1 MKKLVACLLSVA
13 TMVAT
18 LYTPAFAYE
27 GQPLGRNVAYNRTV
41 NVSNSFNTN
50 EYNKPDF
57 LTDGNL
63 ERGYQT
69 ACVSSNKDNPYEDPQ
84 TWSIDLGRSYEI
96 DKIVLYW
103 ENAAAKKYK
112 IYVSENKTDW
122 MEVASE
128 EAGEKGRFKY
138 DFAPTNARYVKIEL
152 EERTMEIYGYCMYE
166 WQIFTV
172 GSVEEKEMPNL
183 AKNATAVASSD
194 DGENSAEKAID
205 GDEGTMWRTE
215 YIQDPTVTD
224 EEKADENIT
233 LSWNSPQ
240 TFDTVKVKWGGGY
253 MKGYKLQT
261 SDDGETWTDMY
272 EVTSGIASEYRNI
285 RLKEAVTTSH
295 LRLQGITFG
304 AYCFEIYEIQVYDQT
319 NVPVESINLNYT
331 SKKLNLDKEEDNK
344 VELEYKLSPF
354 NTSQTDIVWSSSNEA
369 VAEVKN
375 GVVTGKSVGTAIIT
389 IASKDNPNVNKEC
402 IVNVSRELDKSTV
415 TAVKSDNNIRV
426 NWSRVAHASSYI
438 LSRYNK
444 ITGFVGKVYEGS
456 DTEFEDKDLL
466 SGKYVYTVT
475 AVVDKNDA
483 NANLYSNSISEES
496 EAVII
501 PEPVT
506 GIEVANDYKHMGLF
520 VGGSGKIR
528 YSVLPGN
535 ATNTNVTFKSLNE
548 KVATVD
554 ANGVVTGVSEGNADI
569 VITTEEGGFEAKCT
583 VRVDGIDA
591 RGIERVGDKTV
602 TMGLN
607 QTRQLQ
613 VKITPSDTTNK
624 NVQWTSSNNSVATVD
639 SNGVVTSKNSGS
651 TIITATTHNG
661 LKTEFFIEVE
671 TPVTNITLNSN
682 EINLNPGGT
691 FKLDATV
698 NPSNA
703 SNKNIKWISANESIA
718 TVDQSGNVAADVA
731 GTTYISAVSA
741 DGKVVATC
749 TVNVSKPVVTKP
761 AKVKIK
767 SAKKKGKK
775 VTLKWK
781 KISDAAGYVV
791 YMKTNSGK
799 FKAVKTVKKAKKVKA
814 VISLKKG
821 NKYSFKIRAYKLDE
835 ETNVY
840 GAYSK
845 IKKVQIGQLLSKISF
860 MPRISRNS

>member
-84 TWSIDLGRSYEI
+84 TWSMDLGRSYEI
-96 DKIVLYW
+96 DKVVLYW

-183 AKNATAVASSD
+183 AENATAVASSD

-215 YIQDPTVTD
+215 YIQDSTVTD
-224 EEKADENIT
+224 EEKANENIT

-331 SKKLNLDKEEDNK
+331 SKKLNLDKKEDNK
-344 VELEYKLSPF
+344 VELEYNLAPS
-354 NTSQTDIVWSSSNEA
+354 NTSQTDVVWSSSNEA

-375 GVVTGKSVGTAIIT
+375 GVVAGKSVGRADIT
-389 IASKDNPNVNKEC
+389 IASKDNPNVKKTC
-402 IVNVSRELDKSTV
+402 VVYVSKELDKSKV
-415 TAVKSDNNIRV
+415 TAVRNDKNINV
-426 NWSRVAHASSYI
+426 NWTKVAHASSYV

-444 ITGFVGKVYEGS
+444 STGIVNDIYEGT
-456 DTEFEDKDLL
+456 DTTFEDKDLT
-466 SGKYVYTVT
+466 SGKYVYTVK
-475 AVVDKNDA
+475 AIVDENAAD
-483 NANLYSNSISEES
+483 ANLYSNSVSEES

-501 PEPVT
+501 PESVT
-506 GIEVANDYKHMGLF
+506 GIEVANDYQHMGLF

-528 YSVLPGN
+528 YSVLPSN

-569 VITTEEGGFEAKCT
+569 VITTEEGGFETKCT

-639 SNGVVTSKNSGS
+639 SNGVVISKNSGS

-718 TVDQSGNVAADVA
+718 TVDQSGNVTADVA

-799 FKAVKTVKKAKKVKA
+799 FKAVKTVKKAKTVKA

-845 IKKVQIGQLLSKISF
+845 IKKVK
-860 MPRISRNS
+860 M

>member
-84 TWSIDLGRSYEI
+84 TWSMDLGRSYEI
-96 DKIVLYW
+96 DKVVLYW

-183 AKNATAVASSD
+183 AENATAVASSD

-215 YIQDPTVTD
+215 YIQDSTVTD
-224 EEKADENIT
+224 EEKANENIT

-319 NVPVESINLNYT
+319 NVPVE
-331 SKKLNLDKEEDNK
+331 KLNLDKEEDNK
-344 VELEYKLSPF
+344 VELEYNLAPS
-354 NTSQTDIVWSSSNEA
+354 NTSQTDVVWSSSNEA

-375 GVVTGKSVGTAIIT
+375 GVVEGKSVGRADIT
-389 IASKDNPNVNKEC
+389 IASKDNPNTKKTCV
-402 IVNVSRELDKSTV
+402 VYVSKELDKSKV
-415 TAVKSDNNIRV
+415 TAVRNDKIINV
-426 NWSRVAHASSYI
+426 NWKKVAHASSYV

-444 ITGFVGKVYEGS
+444 STGIVNDIYEGT
-456 DTEFEDKDLL
+456 DTAFEDKDLT
-466 SGKYVYTVT
+466 SGKYVYTVK
-475 AVVDKNDA
+475 AIVDENDA
-483 NANLYSNSISEES
+483 DANLYSNSVSEES

-501 PEPVT
+501 PESVT
-506 GIEVANDYKHMGLF
+506 GIEVANDYQHMGLF

-528 YSVLPGN
+528 YSVLPSN

-548 KVATVD
+548 KVAIVD

-583 VRVDGIDA
+583 VRVDGIYA

-639 SNGVVTSKNSGS
+639 SNGVVISKNSGS

-718 TVDQSGNVAADVA
+718 TVDQSGNVTADVA

-741 DGKVVATC
+741 DGKVIATC

-799 FKAVKTVKKAKKVKA
+799 FKAVKTVKKAKTVKA

-845 IKKVQIGQLLSKISF
+845 IKKVK
-860 MPRISRNS
+860 M

>member
-821 NKYSFKIRAYKLDE
+821 YKYSFKIRAYKLDE

-845 IKKVQIGQLLSKISF
+845 IKKVK
-860 MPRISRNS
+860 M

>member
-1 MKKLVACLLSVA
+1 MKKLVACLLSVP

-69 ACVSSNKDNPYEDPQ
+69 ACISSNKDNPYEDPQ
-84 TWSIDLGRSYEI
+84 TWSMDLGRSYEI
-96 DKIVLYW
+96 DKVILYW

-172 GSVEEKEMPNL
+172 GSVEEKEVPNL
-183 AKNATAVASSD
+183 AENATAVASSD

-215 YIQDPTVTD
+215 YIQDQTVTD
-224 EEKADENIT
+224 EEKANENIT

-344 VELEYKLSPF
+344 VELEYNIAPS
-354 NTSQTDIVWSSSNEA
+354 NTSQTDVVWSSSNEA

-375 GVVTGKSVGTAIIT
+375 GVVAGKSVGRADIT
-389 IASKDNPNVNKEC
+389 IASKDNPNVKKTC
-402 IVNVSRELDKSTV
+402 VVYVSKELDKSKV
-415 TAVKSDNNIRV
+415 TAVRNDKNINV
-426 NWSRVAHASSYI
+426 NWTKVAHASSYV

-444 ITGFVGKVYEGS
+444 ITGIVNDIYEGT
-456 DTEFEDKDLL
+456 DTAFEDKDLT
-466 SGKYVYTVT
+466 SGKYVYTVK
-475 AVVDKNDA
+475 AIVDENDA
-483 NANLYSNSISEES
+483 DTNLYSNSVSEES

-506 GIEVANDYKHMGLF
+506 GIEVANDYQHMGLF

-583 VRVDGIDA
+583 VRVDGIYA

-639 SNGVVTSKNSGS
+639 SNGVITSKNSGS
-651 TIITATTHNG
+651 TIITATTHNE

-671 TPVTNITLNSN
+671 TSVTNITLNSN
-682 EINLNPGGT
+682 EINLNTGGT

-814 VISLKKG
+814 VIILKKG

-845 IKKVQIGQLLSKISF
+845 IKKVK
-860 MPRISRNS
+860 M

>member
-84 TWSIDLGRSYEI
+84 TWSMDLGRSYEI
-96 DKIVLYW
+96 DKVVLYW

-183 AKNATAVASSD
+183 AENATAVSSSD

-224 EEKADENIT
+224 EEKANENIT

-331 SKKLNLDKEEDNK
+331 SKKLNLDKKEDNK
-344 VELEYKLSPF
+344 VELEYNLAPS
-354 NTSQTDIVWSSSNEA
+354 NTSQTDVVWSSSNEA

-375 GVVTGKSVGTAIIT
+375 GVVAGKSVGRADIT
-389 IASKDNPNVNKEC
+389 IASKDNPNVKKTC
-402 IVNVSRELDKSTV
+402 VVYVSKELDKSKV
-415 TAVKSDNNIRV
+415 TAVRNDKNINV
-426 NWSRVAHASSYI
+426 NWTKVAHASSYV

-444 ITGFVGKVYEGS
+444 STGIVNDIYEGT
-456 DTEFEDKDLL
+456 DTAFEDKDLT
-466 SGKYVYTVT
+466 SGKYVYTVK
-475 AVVDKNDA
+475 AIVDENDA
-483 NANLYSNSISEES
+483 DANFYSNSVSEES

-501 PEPVT
+501 PESVT
-506 GIEVANDYKHMGLF
+506 GIEVANDYQHMGLF

-528 YSVLPGN
+528 YSVLPSN

-569 VITTEEGGFEAKCT
+569 VITTEEGGFEAKCA

-661 LKTEFFIEVE
+661 LKTEFFMEVE

-718 TVDQSGNVAADVA
+718 TVDQSGNVTADVA

-741 DGKVVATC
+741 DDKVIATC

-799 FKAVKTVKKAKKVKA
+799 FKAVKTVKKAKTVKA

-845 IKKVQIGQLLSKISF
+845 IKKVK
-860 MPRISRNS
+860 M

>member
-84 TWSIDLGRSYEI
+84 TWSMDLGRSYEI
-96 DKIVLYW
+96 DKVVLYW

-183 AKNATAVASSD
+183 AENATAVASSD

-272 EVTSGIASEYRNI
+272 EVTSGMASEYRNI

-344 VELEYKLSPF
+344 VELEYNLAPS
-354 NTSQTDIVWSSSNEA
+354 NTSQTDVVWSSSNEA

-375 GVVTGKSVGTAIIT
+375 GVVEGKSVGRADIT
-389 IASKDNPNVNKEC
+389 IASKDNPNVKKTC
-402 IVNVSRELDKSTV
+402 VVYVSKELDKSKV
-415 TAVKSDNNIRV
+415 TAVRNDKIINV
-426 NWSRVAHASSYI
+426 NWKKVAHASSYV

-444 ITGFVGKVYEGS
+444 STGIVNDIYEGT
-456 DTEFEDKDLL
+456 DTAFEDKDLT
-466 SGKYVYTVT
+466 SGKYVYTVK
-475 AVVDKNDA
+475 AIVDENDA
-483 NANLYSNSISEES
+483 DANLYSNSVSEES

-501 PEPVT
+501 PESVT
-506 GIEVANDYKHMGLF
+506 GIEVANDYQHMGLF

-528 YSVLPGN
+528 YSVLPSN

-548 KVATVD
+548 KVAIVD

-569 VITTEEGGFEAKCT
+569 VIITEEGGFEAKCT

-639 SNGVVTSKNSGS
+639 SNGVVISKNSGS

-718 TVDQSGNVAADVA
+718 TVDQSGNVTADVA

-781 KISDAAGYVV
+781 KISDVAGYVV

-799 FKAVKTVKKAKKVKA
+799 FKAIKTVKKAKTVKA

-845 IKKVQIGQLLSKISF
+845 IKKVK
-860 MPRISRNS
+860 M

>member
-41 NVSNSFNTN
+41 NVSNYFNTN

-84 TWSIDLGRSYEI
+84 TWSIDLGKSYEI

-183 AKNATAVASSD
+183 AENATAVASSD

-205 GDEGTMWRTE
+205 GDKGTMWRTE

-344 VELEYKLSPF
+344 VELEYNIAPS

-375 GVVTGKSVGTAIIT
+375 GVVAGKSVGRADIT
-389 IASKDNPNVNKEC
+389 IASKDNPNVKKTC
-402 IVNVSRELDKSTV
+402 VVYVSKELDKSKV
-415 TAVKSDNNIRV
+415 TAVRNDKNINV
-426 NWSRVAHASSYI
+426 NWTKVAHASSYV

-444 ITGFVGKVYEGS
+444 ITGIVNDIYEGT
-456 DTEFEDKDLL
+456 DTAFEDKDLT
-466 SGKYVYTVT
+466 SGKYIYTVK
-475 AVVDKNDA
+475 AIVDENEAD
-483 NANLYSNSISEES
+483 ANLYSNSVSEES

-506 GIEVANDYKHMGLF
+506 GIEVANDYQHMGLF

-535 ATNTNVTFKSLNE
+535 STNTNVTFKSLNE

-718 TVDQSGNVAADVA
+718 TVDQSGNVTADVA

-845 IKKVQIGQLLSKISF
+845 IKKVK
-860 MPRISRNS
+860 M

>member
-69 ACVSSNKDNPYEDPQ
+69 ACISSNKDNPYEDPQ
-84 TWSIDLGRSYEI
+84 TWSMDLGRSYEI
-96 DKIVLYW
+96 DKVILYW

-172 GSVEEKEMPNL
+172 GSVEEKEVPNL
-183 AKNATAVASSD
+183 AENATAVASSD

-215 YIQDPTVTD
+215 YIQDQTVTD
-224 EEKADENIT
+224 EEKANENIT

-344 VELEYKLSPF
+344 VELEYNIAPS

-375 GVVTGKSVGTAIIT
+375 GVVTGKSVGRADIT
-389 IASKDNPNVNKEC
+389 IASKDNPNVKKTC
-402 IVNVSRELDKSTV
+402 VVYVSKELDKSKV
-415 TAVKSDNNIRV
+415 TAVRNDKNINV
-426 NWSRVAHASSYI
+426 NWTKVAHASSYV

-444 ITGFVGKVYEGS
+444 ITGIVNDIYEGT
-456 DTEFEDKDLL
+456 DTAFEDKDLT
-466 SGKYVYTVT
+466 SGKYVYTVK
-475 AVVDKNDA
+475 AILDENEAD
-483 NANLYSNSISEES
+483 ANLYSNSVSEES

-506 GIEVANDYKHMGLF
+506 GIEVANDYQHMGLF

-651 TIITATTHNG
+651 TIITATTHNE

-671 TPVTNITLNSN
+671 TSVTNITLNSN
-682 EINLNPGGT
+682 EINLNMGGT

-741 DGKVVATC
+741 DGKVIATC

-845 IKKVQIGQLLSKISF
+845 IKKVK
-860 MPRISRNS
+860 M

>member
-18 LYTPAFAYE
+18 LYTPALAYD
-27 GQPLGRNVAYNRTV
+27 GQPLGENVAYRRTV
-41 NVSNSFNTN
+41 DVSNSFNTN

-63 ERGYQT
+63 DRGYQT

-84 TWSIDLGRSYEI
+84 TWSMDLGRSYEI
-96 DKIVLYW
+96 DKVILYW

-172 GSVEEKEMPNL
+172 GSVEEKEVPNL
-183 AKNATAVASSD
+183 AENATAVASSD

-215 YIQDPTVTD
+215 YIQDQTVTD
-224 EEKADENIT
+224 EEKANENIT

-272 EVTSGIASEYRNI
+272 KVTSGIASEYRNI

-344 VELEYKLSPF
+344 VEFEYNLSPS

-375 GVVTGKSVGTAIIT
+375 GVVTGKSVGRADIT
-389 IASKDNPNVNKEC
+389 IASKDNPNVKKTC
-402 IVNVSRELDKSTV
+402 VVYVSKELDKSKV
-415 TAVKSDNNIRV
+415 TAVRNDKNINV
-426 NWSRVAHASSYI
+426 NWTKVAHASSYV

-444 ITGFVGKVYEGS
+444 STGIVNDIYEGT
-456 DTEFEDKDLL
+456 DTAFEDKDLT
-466 SGKYVYTVT
+466 SGKYIYTVK
-475 AVVDKNDA
+475 AIVDENDA
-483 NANLYSNSISEES
+483 DANLYSNSVSEES

-506 GIEVANDYKHMGLF
+506 GIEVANDYQHMGLF

-651 TIITATTHNG
+651 TIITATTHNE

-671 TPVTNITLNSN
+671 TSVTNITLNSN

-718 TVDQSGNVAADVA
+718 TVDQSGNVTADVA

-741 DGKVVATC
+741 DGKVIATC

-799 FKAVKTVKKAKKVKA
+799 FKAVKTVKKAKKLKA

-845 IKKVQIGQLLSKISF
+845 IKKVK
-860 MPRISRNS
+860 M

>member
-84 TWSIDLGRSYEI
+84 TWSMDLGRSYEI
-96 DKIVLYW
+96 DKVVLYW

-183 AKNATAVASSD
+183 AENATAVSSSD

-224 EEKADENIT
+224 EEKANENII

-253 MKGYKLQT
+253 MKGYKLQI

-344 VELEYKLSPF
+344 VELEYNLAPS
-354 NTSQTDIVWSSSNEA
+354 NTSQTDVVWSSSNEA

-375 GVVTGKSVGTAIIT
+375 GVVEGKSVGRADIT
-389 IASKDNPNVNKEC
+389 IASKDNPNVKKTC
-402 IVNVSRELDKSTV
+402 VVYVSKELDKSKV
-415 TAVKSDNNIRV
+415 TAVRNDKIINV
-426 NWSRVAHASSYI
+426 NWKKVAHASSYV

-444 ITGFVGKVYEGS
+444 STGIVNDIYEGT
-456 DTEFEDKDLL
+456 DTAFEDKDLT
-466 SGKYVYTVT
+466 SGKYVYTVK
-475 AVVDKNDA
+475 AIVDENAAD
-483 NANLYSNSISEES
+483 ANLYSNSVSEES

-501 PEPVT
+501 PESVT
-506 GIEVANDYKHMGLF
+506 GIEVANDYQHMGLF

-528 YSVLPGN
+528 YSVLPSN

-548 KVATVD
+548 KVAIVD

-639 SNGVVTSKNSGS
+639 SNGVVISKNSGS

-718 TVDQSGNVAADVA
+718 TVDQSGNVTADVA

-799 FKAVKTVKKAKKVKA
+799 FKAVKTVKKAKTVKA

-845 IKKVQIGQLLSKISF
+845 IKKVK
-860 MPRISRNS
+860 M

>member
-69 ACVSSNKDNPYEDPQ
+69 ACVSSNKDNPYEDSQ
-84 TWSIDLGRSYEI
+84 TWSMDLGRSYEI
-96 DKIVLYW
+96 DKVVLYW

-183 AKNATAVASSD
+183 AENATAVASSD

-224 EEKADENIT
+224 EEKANENIT

-344 VELEYKLSPF
+344 VELEYNLAPS
-354 NTSQTDIVWSSSNEA
+354 NTSQTDVVWSSSNEA

-375 GVVTGKSVGTAIIT
+375 GVVAGKSVGRADIT
-389 IASKDNPNVNKEC
+389 IASKDNPNVKKIC
-402 IVNVSRELDKSTV
+402 VVYVSKELDKSKV
-415 TAVKSDNNIRV
+415 TAVRNDKIINV
-426 NWSRVAHASSYI
+426 NWTKVAHASSYV

-444 ITGFVGKVYEGS
+444 STGIVNDIYEGT
-456 DTEFEDKDLL
+456 DTAFEDKDLT
-466 SGKYVYTVT
+466 SGKYVYTVK
-475 AVVDKNDA
+475 AIVDENDA
-483 NANLYSNSISEES
+483 DANLYSNSVSEES

-506 GIEVANDYKHMGLF
+506 GIEVANDYQHMGLF

-528 YSVLPGN
+528 YSVLPSN

-548 KVATVD
+548 KVAIVD

-639 SNGVVTSKNSGS
+639 SNGVVISKNSGS

-718 TVDQSGNVAADVA
+718 TVDQSGNVTADVA

-799 FKAVKTVKKAKKVKA
+799 FKAVKTVKKAKTVKA
-814 VISLKKG
+814 VISLKEG

-845 IKKVQIGQLLSKISF
+845 IKKVK
-860 MPRISRNS
+860 M

>member
-18 LYTPAFAYE
+18 LYTPALAYD
-27 GQPLGRNVAYNRTV
+27 GQPLGENVAYRRTV
-41 NVSNSFNTN
+41 DVSNSFNTN

-63 ERGYQT
+63 DRGYQT
-69 ACVSSNKDNPYEDPQ
+69 ACVSTNKENPYEDPQ
-84 TWSIDLGRSYEI
+84 TWSIDLGKSYEI

-183 AKNATAVASSD
+183 AENATAVASSD

-205 GDEGTMWRTE
+205 DDKGTMWRTE

-344 VELEYKLSPF
+344 VELEYNLSPS

-369 VAEVKN
+369 VAKVKN

-389 IASKDNPNVNKEC
+389 IASKDNPNVKKTC
-402 IVNVSRELDKSTV
+402 VVYVSKELDKSKV
-415 TAVKSDNNIRV
+415 TAVRNDKNINV
-426 NWSRVAHASSYI
+426 NWTKVAHASSYV

-444 ITGFVGKVYEGS
+444 STGIVNDIYEGT
-456 DTEFEDKDLL
+456 DTAFEDKDLT
-466 SGKYVYTVT
+466 SGKYVYTVK
-475 AVVDKNDA
+475 AIVDENDA
-483 NANLYSNSISEES
+483 DTNLYSNSVSEES

-506 GIEVANDYKHMGLF
+506 GIEVANDYKHRGLF

-651 TIITATTHNG
+651 TIITATTHNE

-671 TPVTNITLNSN
+671 TSVTNITLNSN

-845 IKKVQIGQLLSKISF
+845 IKKVK
-860 MPRISRNS
+860 M

>member
-295 LRLQGITFG
+295 LRLKGITFG

-845 IKKVQIGQLLSKISF
+845 IKKVK
-860 MPRISRNS
+860 M

>member
-84 TWSIDLGRSYEI
+84 TWSMDLGRSYEI
-96 DKIVLYW
+96 DKVVLYW

-183 AKNATAVASSD
+183 AENATAVSSSD

-224 EEKADENIT
+224 EEKANENIT

-331 SKKLNLDKEEDNK
+331 SKKLNLDKEENNK
-344 VELEYKLSPF
+344 VELEYNLAPS
-354 NTSQTDIVWSSSNEA
+354 NTSQTDVVWSSSNEA

-375 GVVTGKSVGTAIIT
+375 GVVAGKSVGRADIT
-389 IASKDNPNVNKEC
+389 IASKDNPNVKKTC
-402 IVNVSRELDKSTV
+402 VVYVSKELDKSKV
-415 TAVKSDNNIRV
+415 TAVRNDKNINV
-426 NWSRVAHASSYI
+426 NWTKVAHASSYV

-444 ITGFVGKVYEGS
+444 STGIVNDIYEGT
-456 DTEFEDKDLL
+456 DTAFEDKDLT
-466 SGKYVYTVT
+466 SGKYVYTVK
-475 AVVDKNDA
+475 AIVDENAAD
-483 NANLYSNSISEES
+483 ANLYSNSVSEES

-506 GIEVANDYKHMGLF
+506 GIEVANDYQHMGLF

-528 YSVLPGN
+528 YSVLPSN

-548 KVATVD
+548 KVAIVD

-639 SNGVVTSKNSGS
+639 SNGVVISKNSGS

-718 TVDQSGNVAADVA
+718 TVDQSGNVTADVA

-741 DGKVVATC
+741 DGKVVATS

-781 KISDAAGYVV
+781 KISDAVGYVV

-799 FKAVKTVKKAKKVKA
+799 FKAVKTVKKAKTVKA

-845 IKKVQIGQLLSKISF
+845 IKKVK
-860 MPRISRNS
+860 M

>member
-84 TWSIDLGRSYEI
+84 TWSMDLGRSYEI
-96 DKIVLYW
+96 DKVVLYW

-183 AKNATAVASSD
+183 AENATAVSSSD

-224 EEKADENIT
+224 EEKANENIT

-331 SKKLNLDKEEDNK
+331 SKKLNLDKKEDNK
-344 VELEYKLSPF
+344 VELEYNLAPS
-354 NTSQTDIVWSSSNEA
+354 NTSQTDVVWSSSNEA

-375 GVVTGKSVGTAIIT
+375 GVVAGKSVGRADIT
-389 IASKDNPNVNKEC
+389 IASKDNPNVKKTC
-402 IVNVSRELDKSTV
+402 VVYVSKELDKSKV
-415 TAVKSDNNIRV
+415 TAVRNDKNINV
-426 NWSRVAHASSYI
+426 NWTKVAHASSYV

-444 ITGFVGKVYEGS
+444 STGIVNDIYEGT
-456 DTEFEDKDLL
+456 DTTFEDKDLT
-466 SGKYVYTVT
+466 SGKYVYTVK
-475 AVVDKNDA
+475 AIVDENAAD
-483 NANLYSNSISEES
+483 ANLYSNSVSEES

-501 PEPVT
+501 PESVT
-506 GIEVANDYKHMGLF
+506 GIEVANDYQHMGLF

-528 YSVLPGN
+528 YSVLPSN

-639 SNGVVTSKNSGS
+639 SNGVVISKNSGS

-718 TVDQSGNVAADVA
+718 TVDQSGNVTADVA

-799 FKAVKTVKKAKKVKA
+799 FKAVKTVKKAKTVKA

-845 IKKVQIGQLLSKISF
+845 IKKVK
-860 MPRISRNS
+860 M

>member
-84 TWSIDLGRSYEI
+84 TWSMDLGRSYEI
-96 DKIVLYW
+96 DKVILYW

-172 GSVEEKEMPNL
+172 GSVEEKEVPNL
-183 AKNATAVASSD
+183 AENATAVASSD

-215 YIQDPTVTD
+215 YIQDQTVTD
-224 EEKADENIT
+224 EEKANENIT

-344 VELEYKLSPF
+344 VEFEYNLSPS

-375 GVVTGKSVGTAIIT
+375 GVVAGKSVGRADIT
-389 IASKDNPNVNKEC
+389 IASKDNPNVKKTC
-402 IVNVSRELDKSTV
+402 VVYVSKELDKSKV
-415 TAVKSDNNIRV
+415 TAVRNDKNINV
-426 NWSRVAHASSYI
+426 NWTKVAHASSYV

-444 ITGFVGKVYEGS
+444 ITGIVNDIYEGT
-456 DTEFEDKDLL
+456 DTAFEDKDLT
-466 SGKYVYTVT
+466 SGKYVYTVK
-475 AVVDKNDA
+475 AILDENEAD
-483 NANLYSNSISEES
+483 ANLYSNSVSEES

-506 GIEVANDYKHMGLF
+506 GIEVANDYQHMGLF

-651 TIITATTHNG
+651 TIITATTHNE

-671 TPVTNITLNSN
+671 TSVTNITLNSN

-718 TVDQSGNVAADVA
+718 TVDRSGNVTADVA

-741 DGKVVATC
+741 DGKVVAIC

-845 IKKVQIGQLLSKISF
+845 IKKVK
-860 MPRISRNS
+860 M

>member
-84 TWSIDLGRSYEI
+84 TWSMDLGRSYEI
-96 DKIVLYW
+96 DKVVLYW

-183 AKNATAVASSD
+183 AENATAVSSSD

-224 EEKADENIT
+224 EEKANENIT

-331 SKKLNLDKEEDNK
+331 SKKLNLDKKEDNK
-344 VELEYKLSPF
+344 VELEYNLAPS
-354 NTSQTDIVWSSSNEA
+354 NTSQTDVVWSSSNEA

-375 GVVTGKSVGTAIIT
+375 GVVAGKSVGRADIT
-389 IASKDNPNVNKEC
+389 IASKDNPNVKKTC
-402 IVNVSRELDKSTV
+402 VVYVSKELDKSKV
-415 TAVKSDNNIRV
+415 TAVINDKNINV
-426 NWSRVAHASSYI
+426 NWTKVAHASSYV

-444 ITGFVGKVYEGS
+444 STGIVNDIYEGT
-456 DTEFEDKDLL
+456 DTAFEDKDLT
-466 SGKYVYTVT
+466 SGKYVYTVK
-475 AVVDKNDA
+475 AIVDENAAD
-483 NANLYSNSISEES
+483 ANLYSNSVSEES

-501 PEPVT
+501 PESVT
-506 GIEVANDYKHMGLF
+506 GIEVANDYQHMGLF

-528 YSVLPGN
+528 YSVIPSN

-548 KVATVD
+548 KVAIVD

-639 SNGVVTSKNSGS
+639 SNGVVISKNSGS

-718 TVDQSGNVAADVA
+718 TVDQSGNVTADVA

-799 FKAVKTVKKAKKVKA
+799 FKAVKTVKKAKTVKA

-845 IKKVQIGQLLSKISF
+845 IKKVK
-860 MPRISRNS
+860 M

>member
-69 ACVSSNKDNPYEDPQ
+69 ACVSSNKDNPYEDSQ
-84 TWSIDLGRSYEI
+84 TWSMDLGRSYEI
-96 DKIVLYW
+96 DKVVLYW

-183 AKNATAVASSD
+183 AENATAVASSD

-224 EEKADENIT
+224 EEKANENIT

-253 MKGYKLQT
+253 MKGYKLQI

-331 SKKLNLDKEEDNK
+331 SKKLNLDKKEDNK
-344 VELEYKLSPF
+344 VELEYNLAPS
-354 NTSQTDIVWSSSNEA
+354 NTSQTDVVWSSSNEA

-375 GVVTGKSVGTAIIT
+375 GVVAGKSVGRADIT
-389 IASKDNPNVNKEC
+389 IASKDNPNVKKTC
-402 IVNVSRELDKSTV
+402 VVYVSKELDKSKV
-415 TAVKSDNNIRV
+415 TAVRNDKNINV
-426 NWSRVAHASSYI
+426 NWTKVAHASSYV

-444 ITGFVGKVYEGS
+444 STGIVNDIYEGT
-456 DTEFEDKDLL
+456 DTTFEDKDLT
-466 SGKYVYTVT
+466 SGKYVYTVK
-475 AVVDKNDA
+475 AIVDENAAD
-483 NANLYSNSISEES
+483 ANLYSNSVSEES

-501 PEPVT
+501 PESVT
-506 GIEVANDYKHMGLF
+506 GIEVANDYQHMGLF

-528 YSVLPGN
+528 YSVLPSN

-639 SNGVVTSKNSGS
+639 SNGVVISKNSGS

-718 TVDQSGNVAADVA
+718 TVDQSGNVTADVA

-799 FKAVKTVKKAKKVKA
+799 FKAVKTVKKAKTVKA

-845 IKKVQIGQLLSKISF
+845 IKKVK
-860 MPRISRNS
+860 M

>member
-69 ACVSSNKDNPYEDPQ
+69 ACVSSNKNNPYEDPQ
-84 TWSIDLGRSYEI
+84 TWSMDLGRSYEI
-96 DKIVLYW
+96 DKVVLYW

-183 AKNATAVASSD
+183 AENATAVSSSD

-224 EEKADENIT
+224 EEKANENIT

-331 SKKLNLDKEEDNK
+331 SKKLNLDKKEDNK
-344 VELEYKLSPF
+344 VELEYNLAPS
-354 NTSQTDIVWSSSNEA
+354 NTSQTDVVWSSSNEA

-375 GVVTGKSVGTAIIT
+375 GVVAGKSVGRADIT
-389 IASKDNPNVNKEC
+389 IASKDNPNVKKTC
-402 IVNVSRELDKSTV
+402 VVYVSKELDKSKV
-415 TAVKSDNNIRV
+415 TAVRNDKNINV
-426 NWSRVAHASSYI
+426 NWTKVAHASSYV

-444 ITGFVGKVYEGS
+444 STGIVNDIYEGT
-456 DTEFEDKDLL
+456 DTAFEDKDLT
-466 SGKYVYTVT
+466 SGKYVYTVK
-475 AVVDKNDA
+475 AIVDENAAD
-483 NANLYSNSISEES
+483 ANLYSNSVSEES

-501 PEPVT
+501 PESVT
-506 GIEVANDYKHMGLF
+506 GIEVANDYQHMGLF

-528 YSVLPGN
+528 YSVLPSN

-548 KVATVD
+548 KVAIVD

-639 SNGVVTSKNSGS
+639 SNGVVISKNSGS

-718 TVDQSGNVAADVA
+718 TVDQSGNVTADVA

-799 FKAVKTVKKAKKVKA
+799 FKAVKTVKKAKTVKA
-814 VISLKKG
+814 VISLKEG

-845 IKKVQIGQLLSKISF
+845 IKKVK
-860 MPRISRNS
+860 M

>member
-13 TMVAT
+13 TMVTT

-84 TWSIDLGRSYEI
+84 TWSMDLGRSYEI
-96 DKIVLYW
+96 DKVVLYW

-183 AKNATAVASSD
+183 AENATAVASSD

-344 VELEYKLSPF
+344 VELEYNLSPS

-375 GVVTGKSVGTAIIT
+375 GVVAGKSVGRADIT
-389 IASKDNPNVNKEC
+389 IASKDNPNVKKTC
-402 IVNVSRELDKSTV
+402 VVYVSKELDKSKV
-415 TAVKSDNNIRV
+415 TAVRNDKNINV
-426 NWSRVAHASSYI
+426 NWTKVAHASSYV

-444 ITGFVGKVYEGS
+444 ITGIVNDIYEGT
-456 DTEFEDKDLL
+456 DTAFEDKDLT
-466 SGKYVYTVT
+466 SGKYVYTVK
-475 AVVDKNDA
+475 AILDENEAD
-483 NANLYSNSISEES
+483 ANLYSNSVSEES

-506 GIEVANDYKHMGLF
+506 GIEVANDYQHMGLF

-554 ANGVVTGVSEGNADI
+554 ANGVVIGVSEGNADI

-718 TVDQSGNVAADVA
+718 TVDQSGNVTADVA

-845 IKKVQIGQLLSKISF
+845 IKKVK
-860 MPRISRNS
+860 M

>member
-1 MKKLVACLLSVA
+1 MKKIVACLLSVA

-84 TWSIDLGRSYEI
+84 TWSMDLGRSYEI
-96 DKIVLYW
+96 DKVVLYW

-183 AKNATAVASSD
+183 AENATAVASSD

-215 YIQDPTVTD
+215 YIQDSTVTD
-224 EEKADENIT
+224 EEKANENIT

-344 VELEYKLSPF
+344 VELEYNLAPS
-354 NTSQTDIVWSSSNEA
+354 NTSQTDVVWSSSNEA

-375 GVVTGKSVGTAIIT
+375 GVVEGKSVGRADIT
-389 IASKDNPNVNKEC
+389 IASKDNPNTKKTCV
-402 IVNVSRELDKSTV
+402 VYVSKELDKSKV
-415 TAVKSDNNIRV
+415 TAVRNDKIINV
-426 NWSRVAHASSYI
+426 NWKKVAHASSYV

-444 ITGFVGKVYEGS
+444 STGIVNDIYEGT
-456 DTEFEDKDLL
+456 DTAFEDKDLT
-466 SGKYVYTVT
+466 SGKYVYTVK
-475 AVVDKNDA
+475 AIVDENDA
-483 NANLYSNSISEES
+483 DANLYSNSVSEES

-501 PEPVT
+501 PESVT
-506 GIEVANDYKHMGLF
+506 GIEVANDYQHMGLF

-528 YSVLPGN
+528 YSVLPSN

-548 KVATVD
+548 KVAIVD

-583 VRVDGIDA
+583 VRVDGIYA

-639 SNGVVTSKNSGS
+639 SNGVVISKNSGS

-718 TVDQSGNVAADVA
+718 TVDQSGNVTADVA

-741 DGKVVATC
+741 DGKVIATC

-799 FKAVKTVKKAKKVKA
+799 FKAVKTVKKAKTVKA

-845 IKKVQIGQLLSKISF
+845 IKKVK
-860 MPRISRNS
+860 M

>member
-18 LYTPAFAYE
+18 LYTPALAYD
-27 GQPLGRNVAYNRTV
+27 GQPLGENVAYRRTV
-41 NVSNSFNTN
+41 DVSNSFNTN

-63 ERGYQT
+63 DRGYQT
-69 ACVSSNKDNPYEDPQ
+69 ACVSTNKENPYEDPQ
-84 TWSIDLGRSYEI
+84 TWSIDLGKSYEI

-183 AKNATAVASSD
+183 AENATAVASSD

-205 GDEGTMWRTE
+205 DDKGTMWRTE

-344 VELEYKLSPF
+344 VELEYNLSPS

-369 VAEVKN
+369 VAKVKN

-389 IASKDNPNVNKEC
+389 IASKDNPNVKKTC
-402 IVNVSRELDKSTV
+402 VVYVSKELDKSKV
-415 TAVKSDNNIRV
+415 TAVRNDKNINV
-426 NWSRVAHASSYI
+426 NWTKVAHASSYV

-444 ITGFVGKVYEGS
+444 STGIVNDIYEGT
-456 DTEFEDKDLL
+456 DTAFEDKDLT
-466 SGKYVYTVT
+466 SGKYVYTVK
-475 AVVDKNDA
+475 AIVDENDA
-483 NANLYSNSISEES
+483 DTNLYSNSVSEES

-651 TIITATTHNG
+651 TIITATTHNE

-718 TVDQSGNVAADVA
+718 TVDQSGNVTADVA

-799 FKAVKTVKKAKKVKA
+799 FKAVKTVKKAKTVKA

-845 IKKVQIGQLLSKISF
+845 IKKVK
-860 MPRISRNS
+860 M

>member
-69 ACVSSNKDNPYEDPQ
+69 ACVSSNKDNPYEDSQ
-84 TWSIDLGRSYEI
+84 TWSMDLGRSYEI
-96 DKIVLYW
+96 DKVVLYW

-183 AKNATAVASSD
+183 AENATAVASSD

-224 EEKADENIT
+224 EEKANENIT

-319 NVPVESINLNYT
+319 NVPVENINLNYT

-344 VELEYKLSPF
+344 VELEYNLAPS
-354 NTSQTDIVWSSSNEA
+354 NTSQPDVVWSSSNEA

-375 GVVTGKSVGTAIIT
+375 GVVVGKSVGRADIT
-389 IASKDNPNVNKEC
+389 IASKDNPNVKKTC
-402 IVNVSRELDKSTV
+402 VVYVSKELDKSKV
-415 TAVKSDNNIRV
+415 TAVRNDKNINV
-426 NWSRVAHASSYI
+426 NWTKVAHASSYV

-444 ITGFVGKVYEGS
+444 STGIVNDIYEGT
-456 DTEFEDKDLL
+456 DTAFEDKDLT
-466 SGKYVYTVT
+466 SGKYVYTVK
-475 AVVDKNDA
+475 AIVDENDA
-483 NANLYSNSISEES
+483 DANLYSNSVSEES

-501 PEPVT
+501 PESVT
-506 GIEVANDYKHMGLF
+506 GIEVANDYQHMGLF

-528 YSVLPGN
+528 YSVLPSN

-548 KVATVD
+548 KVAIVD

-682 EINLNPGGT
+682 EINLNQGGT

-718 TVDQSGNVAADVA
+718 TVDQSGNVTADVA

-741 DGKVVATC
+741 DGKVIATC

-799 FKAVKTVKKAKKVKA
+799 FKAVKTVKKAKTVKA

-845 IKKVQIGQLLSKISF
+845 IKKVK
-860 MPRISRNS
+860 M

>member
-63 ERGYQT
+63 EKGYQT
-69 ACVSSNKDNPYEDPQ
+69 ACASSNKDNPYEDPQ
-84 TWSIDLGRSYEI
+84 TWSMDLGRSYEI
-96 DKIVLYW
+96 NKVVLYW

-183 AKNATAVASSD
+183 AENATAVSSSD

-224 EEKADENIT
+224 EEKANENIT

-319 NVPVESINLNYT
+319 NVPVENINLNYT

-344 VELEYKLSPF
+344 VELEYNLAPS
-354 NTSQTDIVWSSSNEA
+354 NTSQTDVVWSSSNEA

-375 GVVTGKSVGTAIIT
+375 GVVAGKSVGRADIT
-389 IASKDNPNVNKEC
+389 IASKDNPNVKKTC
-402 IVNVSRELDKSTV
+402 VVYVSKELDKSKV
-415 TAVKSDNNIRV
+415 TAVRNDKIINV
-426 NWSRVAHASSYI
+426 NWTKVAHASSYV

-444 ITGFVGKVYEGS
+444 STGIVNDIYEGT
-456 DTEFEDKDLL
+456 DTAFEDKDLT
-466 SGKYVYTVT
+466 SGKYVYTVK
-475 AVVDKNDA
+475 AIVDENDA
-483 NANLYSNSISEES
+483 DANLYSNSVSEES

-506 GIEVANDYKHMGLF
+506 GIEVANDYQHMGLF

-528 YSVLPGN
+528 YSVLPSN

-639 SNGVVTSKNSGS
+639 SNGVVISKNSGS

-718 TVDQSGNVAADVA
+718 TVDQSGNVTADVA

-781 KISDAAGYVV
+781 KISDVAGYVV

-799 FKAVKTVKKAKKVKA
+799 FKAIKTVKKAKTVKA

-840 GAYSK
+840 GDYSK
-845 IKKVQIGQLLSKISF
+845 IKKVK
-860 MPRISRNS
+860 M

>member
-63 ERGYQT
+63 DRGYQT
-69 ACVSSNKDNPYEDPQ
+69 ACISSNKDNPYEDPQ
-84 TWSIDLGRSYEI
+84 TWSMDLGRSYEI
-96 DKIVLYW
+96 DKVILYW

-172 GSVEEKEMPNL
+172 GSVEEKEVPNL
-183 AKNATAVASSD
+183 AENATAVASSD

-215 YIQDPTVTD
+215 YIQDQTVTD
-224 EEKADENIT
+224 EEKANENIT

-344 VELEYKLSPF
+344 VELEYNIAPS
-354 NTSQTDIVWSSSNEA
+354 NTSQTDVVWSSSNEA

-375 GVVTGKSVGTAIIT
+375 GVVAGKSVGRADIT
-389 IASKDNPNVNKEC
+389 IASKDNPNVKKIC
-402 IVNVSRELDKSTV
+402 VVYVSKELDKSKV
-415 TAVKSDNNIRV
+415 TAVRNDKNINV
-426 NWSRVAHASSYI
+426 NWTKVAHASSYV

-444 ITGFVGKVYEGS
+444 ITGIVNDIYEGT
-456 DTEFEDKDLL
+456 DTAFEDKDLT
-466 SGKYVYTVT
+466 SGKYVYTVK
-475 AVVDKNDA
+475 AILDENEAD
-483 NANLYSNSISEES
+483 ANLYSNSVSEES

-506 GIEVANDYKHMGLF
+506 GIEVANDYQHMGLF

-591 RGIERVGDKTV
+591 RDIERVGDKTV

-624 NVQWTSSNNSVATVD
+624 NVQWTSSNNSVTTVD

-799 FKAVKTVKKAKKVKA
+799 FKAVKTVKKAKTVKA

-845 IKKVQIGQLLSKISF
+845 IKKVK
-860 MPRISRNS
+860 M

>member
-84 TWSIDLGRSYEI
+84 TWSMDLGRSYEI
-96 DKIVLYW
+96 DKVILYW

-172 GSVEEKEMPNL
+172 GSVEEKEVPNL
-183 AKNATAVASSD
+183 AENATAVASSD

-215 YIQDPTVTD
+215 YIQDQTVTD
-224 EEKADENIT
+224 EEKANENIT

-344 VELEYKLSPF
+344 VELEYNLSPS

-375 GVVTGKSVGTAIIT
+375 GVVAGKSVGRADIT
-389 IASKDNPNVNKEC
+389 IASKDNPNVKKTC
-402 IVNVSRELDKSTV
+402 VVYVSKELDKSKV
-415 TAVKSDNNIRV
+415 TAVRNDKNINV
-426 NWSRVAHASSYI
+426 NWTKVAHASSYV

-444 ITGFVGKVYEGS
+444 ITGIVNDIYEGT
-456 DTEFEDKDLL
+456 DTAFEDKDLT
-466 SGKYVYTVT
+466 SGKYVYTVK
-475 AVVDKNDA
+475 AILDENEAD
-483 NANLYSNSISEES
+483 ANLYSNSVSEES

-506 GIEVANDYKHMGLF
+506 GIEVANDYQHMGLF

-671 TPVTNITLNSN
+671 TSVTNITLNSN

-718 TVDQSGNVAADVA
+718 TVDQSGNVTADVA

-741 DGKVVATC
+741 DGKIIATC

-799 FKAVKTVKKAKKVKA
+799 FKAVKTVKKTKKVKA

-845 IKKVQIGQLLSKISF
+845 IKKVK
-860 MPRISRNS
+860 M

>member
-69 ACVSSNKDNPYEDPQ
+69 ACVSSNKDNPYEDSQ
-84 TWSIDLGRSYEI
+84 TWSMDLGRSYEI
-96 DKIVLYW
+96 DKVVLYW

-183 AKNATAVASSD
+183 AENATAVASSD

-224 EEKADENIT
+224 EEKANENIT

-344 VELEYKLSPF
+344 VELEYNLAPS
-354 NTSQTDIVWSSSNEA
+354 NTSQPDVVWSSSNEA

-375 GVVTGKSVGTAIIT
+375 GVVAGKSVGRADIT
-389 IASKDNPNVNKEC
+389 IASEDNPNVKKTC
-402 IVNVSRELDKSTV
+402 VVYVSKELDKSKV
-415 TAVKSDNNIRV
+415 TAVRNDKNINV
-426 NWSRVAHASSYI
+426 NWTKVAHASSYV

-444 ITGFVGKVYEGS
+444 STGIVNDIYEGT
-456 DTEFEDKDLL
+456 DTAFEDKDLT
-466 SGKYVYTVT
+466 SGKYVYTVK
-475 AVVDKNDA
+475 AIVDENAAD
-483 NANLYSNSISEES
+483 ANLYSNSVSEES

-501 PEPVT
+501 PESVT
-506 GIEVANDYKHMGLF
+506 GIEVANDYQHMGLF
-520 VGGSGKIR
+520 VGGIGKIR
-528 YSVLPGN
+528 YSVLPNN

-548 KVATVD
+548 KVAIVD

-639 SNGVVTSKNSGS
+639 SNGVVISKNSGS

-718 TVDQSGNVAADVA
+718 TVDQSGNVTADVA

-799 FKAVKTVKKAKKVKA
+799 FKAVKTVKKAKTVKA

-845 IKKVQIGQLLSKISF
+845 IKKVK
-860 MPRISRNS
+860 M

>member
-172 GSVEEKEMPNL
+172 GSVEEKEVPNL
-183 AKNATAVASSD
+183 AENATAVASSD

-215 YIQDPTVTD
+215 YIQDQTVTD
-224 EEKADENIT
+224 EEKANENIT

-344 VELEYKLSPF
+344 VELEYNLSPS

-375 GVVTGKSVGTAIIT
+375 GVVAGKSVGRADIT
-389 IASKDNPNVNKEC
+389 IASKDNPNVKKTC
-402 IVNVSRELDKSTV
+402 VVYVSKELDKSKV
-415 TAVKSDNNIRV
+415 TAVRNDKNINV
-426 NWSRVAHASSYI
+426 NWTKVAHASSYV

-444 ITGFVGKVYEGS
+444 ITGIVNDIYEGT
-456 DTEFEDKDLL
+456 DTAFEDKDLT
-466 SGKYVYTVT
+466 SGKYVYTVK
-475 AVVDKNDA
+475 AILDENEAD
-483 NANLYSNSISEES
+483 ANLYSNSVSEES

-506 GIEVANDYKHMGLF
+506 GIEVANDYQHMGLF

-718 TVDQSGNVAADVA
+718 TVDQSGNVTADVA

-799 FKAVKTVKKAKKVKA
+799 FKAVKTVKKAKTVKA

-845 IKKVQIGQLLSKISF
+845 IKKVK
-860 MPRISRNS
+860 M

>member
-84 TWSIDLGRSYEI
+84 TWSMDLGRSYEI
-96 DKIVLYW
+96 DKVVLYW

-183 AKNATAVASSD
+183 AENATAVSSSD

-224 EEKADENIT
+224 EEKANENIT

-331 SKKLNLDKEEDNK
+331 SKKLNLDKKEDNK
-344 VELEYKLSPF
+344 VELEYNLAPS
-354 NTSQTDIVWSSSNEA
+354 NTSQTDVVWSSSNEA

-375 GVVTGKSVGTAIIT
+375 GVVAGKSVGRADIT
-389 IASKDNPNVNKEC
+389 IASKDNPNVKKTC
-402 IVNVSRELDKSTV
+402 VVYVSKELDKSKV
-415 TAVKSDNNIRV
+415 TAVRNDKNINV
-426 NWSRVAHASSYI
+426 NWTKVAHASSYV

-444 ITGFVGKVYEGS
+444 STGIVNDIYEGT
-456 DTEFEDKDLL
+456 DTAFEDKDLT
-466 SGKYVYTVT
+466 SGKYVYTVK
-475 AVVDKNDA
+475 AIVDENDA
-483 NANLYSNSISEES
+483 DANLYSNSVSEES

-501 PEPVT
+501 PESVT
-506 GIEVANDYKHMGLF
+506 GIEVANDYQHMGLF

-528 YSVLPGN
+528 YSVLPSN

-548 KVATVD
+548 KVAIVD

-583 VRVDGIDA
+583 VRVDGIYA

-639 SNGVVTSKNSGS
+639 SNGVVISKNSGS

-718 TVDQSGNVAADVA
+718 TVDQSGNVTADVA

-741 DGKVVATC
+741 DDKVIATC

-799 FKAVKTVKKAKKVKA
+799 FKAVKTVKKAKTVKA

-845 IKKVQIGQLLSKISF
+845 IKKVK
-860 MPRISRNS
+860 M

>member
-84 TWSIDLGRSYEI
+84 TWSMDLGRSYEI
-96 DKIVLYW
+96 DKVVLYW

-183 AKNATAVASSD
+183 AENATAVASSD

-224 EEKADENIT
+224 EEKANENIT

-344 VELEYKLSPF
+344 VELEYNLAPS
-354 NTSQTDIVWSSSNEA
+354 NTSQTDVVWSSSNEA

-375 GVVTGKSVGTAIIT
+375 GVVAGKSVGRADIT
-389 IASKDNPNVNKEC
+389 IASKDKKTCV
-402 IVNVSRELDKSTV
+402 VYVSKELDKSKV
-415 TAVKSDNNIRV
+415 TAVRNDKNINV
-426 NWSRVAHASSYI
+426 NWTKVAHASSYV

-444 ITGFVGKVYEGS
+444 STGIVNDIYEGT
-456 DTEFEDKDLL
+456 DTAFEDKDLT
-466 SGKYVYTVT
+466 SGKYVYTVK
-475 AVVDKNDA
+475 AIVDENAAD
-483 NANLYSNSISEES
+483 ANLYSNSVSEES

-501 PEPVT
+501 PESVT
-506 GIEVANDYKHMGLF
+506 GIEVANDYQHMGLF

-528 YSVLPGN
+528 YSVIPSN

-548 KVATVD
+548 KVAIVD

-639 SNGVVTSKNSGS
+639 SNGVVISKNSGS

-718 TVDQSGNVAADVA
+718 TVDQSGNVTADVA

-799 FKAVKTVKKAKKVKA
+799 FKAVKTVKKAKTVKA

-840 GAYSK
+840 GAQK
-845 IKKVQIGQLLSKISF
+845 LRKLKCRKVK
-860 MPRISRNS
+860 

>member
-84 TWSIDLGRSYEI
+84 TWSMDLGRSYEI
-96 DKIVLYW
+96 DKVVLYW

-183 AKNATAVASSD
+183 AENATAVASSD
-194 DGENSAEKAID
+194 DCENSAEKAID

-224 EEKADENIT
+224 EEKANENIT

-344 VELEYKLSPF
+344 VELEYNLAPS
-354 NTSQTDIVWSSSNEA
+354 NTSQPDVVWSSSNEA

-375 GVVTGKSVGTAIIT
+375 GVVVGKSVGRADIT
-389 IASKDNPNVNKEC
+389 IASKDNPNVKKTC
-402 IVNVSRELDKSTV
+402 VVYVSKELDKSKV
-415 TAVKSDNNIRV
+415 TAVRNDKNINV
-426 NWSRVAHASSYI
+426 NWTKVAHASSYV

-444 ITGFVGKVYEGS
+444 STGIVNDIYEGT
-456 DTEFEDKDLL
+456 DTAFEDKDLT
-466 SGKYVYTVT
+466 SGKYVYTVK
-475 AVVDKNDA
+475 AIVDENDA
-483 NANLYSNSISEES
+483 DANLYSNSVSEES

-501 PEPVT
+501 PESVT
-506 GIEVANDYKHMGLF
+506 GIEVANDYQHMGLF

-528 YSVLPGN
+528 YSVLPSN

-548 KVATVD
+548 KVAIVD

-682 EINLNPGGT
+682 EINLNQGGT

-718 TVDQSGNVAADVA
+718 TVDQSGNVTADVA

-741 DGKVVATC
+741 DGKVIATC
-749 TVNVSKPVVTKP
+749 TVNASKPVVTKP

-799 FKAVKTVKKAKKVKA
+799 FKAVKTVKKAKTVKA

-845 IKKVQIGQLLSKISF
+845 IKKVK
-860 MPRISRNS
+860 M

>member
-84 TWSIDLGRSYEI
+84 TWSMDLGRSYEI
-96 DKIVLYW
+96 DKVVLYW

-183 AKNATAVASSD
+183 AENATAVSSSD

-224 EEKADENIT
+224 EEKANENIT

-331 SKKLNLDKEEDNK
+331 SKKLNLDKKEDNK
-344 VELEYKLSPF
+344 VELEYNLAPS
-354 NTSQTDIVWSSSNEA
+354 NTSQTDVVWSSSNEA

-375 GVVTGKSVGTAIIT
+375 GVVAGKSVGRADIT
-389 IASKDNPNVNKEC
+389 IASKDNPNVKKTC
-402 IVNVSRELDKSTV
+402 VVYVSKELDKSKV
-415 TAVKSDNNIRV
+415 TAVRNDKNINV
-426 NWSRVAHASSYI
+426 NWTKVAHASSYV

-444 ITGFVGKVYEGS
+444 STGIVNDIYEGT
-456 DTEFEDKDLL
+456 DTAFEDKDLT
-466 SGKYVYTVT
+466 SGKYVYTVK
-475 AVVDKNDA
+475 AIVDENAAD
-483 NANLYSNSISEES
+483 ANLYSNSVSEES

-501 PEPVT
+501 PESVT
-506 GIEVANDYKHMGLF
+506 GIEVANDYQHMGLF

-528 YSVLPGN
+528 YSVLPSN

-639 SNGVVTSKNSGS
+639 SNGVVISKNSGS

-718 TVDQSGNVAADVA
+718 TVDKSGNVTADVA

-799 FKAVKTVKKAKKVKA
+799 FKAVKTVKKAKTVKA
-814 VISLKKG
+814 VISLK
-821 NKYSFKIRAYKLDE
+821 
-835 ETNVY
+835 
-840 GAYSK
+840 
-845 IKKVQIGQLLSKISF
+845 
-860 MPRISRNS
+860 

>member
-84 TWSIDLGRSYEI
+84 TWSMDLGRSYEI
-96 DKIVLYW
+96 DKVVLYW

-183 AKNATAVASSD
+183 AENATAVSSSD

-224 EEKADENIT
+224 EEKANENIT

-331 SKKLNLDKEEDNK
+331 SKKLNLDKKEDNK
-344 VELEYKLSPF
+344 VELEYNLAPS
-354 NTSQTDIVWSSSNEA
+354 NTSQTDVVWSSSNEA

-375 GVVTGKSVGTAIIT
+375 GVVAGKSVGRADIT
-389 IASKDNPNVNKEC
+389 IASKDNPNVKKTC
-402 IVNVSRELDKSTV
+402 VVYVSKELDKSKV
-415 TAVKSDNNIRV
+415 TAVRNDKNINV
-426 NWSRVAHASSYI
+426 NWTKVAHASSYV

-444 ITGFVGKVYEGS
+444 STGIVNDIYEGT
-456 DTEFEDKDLL
+456 DTAFEDKDLT
-466 SGKYVYTVT
+466 SGKYVYTVK
-475 AVVDKNDA
+475 AIVDENAAD
-483 NANLYSNSISEES
+483 ANLYSNSVSEES

-501 PEPVT
+501 PESVT
-506 GIEVANDYKHMGLF
+506 GIEVANDYQHMGLF
-520 VGGSGKIR
+520 VGGIGKIR
-528 YSVLPGN
+528 YSVLPNN

-548 KVATVD
+548 KVAIVD

-718 TVDQSGNVAADVA
+718 TVDQSGNVTADVA

-799 FKAVKTVKKAKKVKA
+799 FKAVKTVKKAKTVKA
-814 VISLKKG
+814 VISLKKE

-845 IKKVQIGQLLSKISF
+845 IKKVK
-860 MPRISRNS
+860 M

>member
-18 LYTPAFAYE
+18 LYTPALAYD
-27 GQPLGRNVAYNRTV
+27 GQPLGENVAYRRTV
-41 NVSNSFNTN
+41 DVSNSFNTN

-57 LTDGNL
+57 LTDGNF

-152 EERTMEIYGYCMYE
+152 EERTMEQYGYCMYE
-166 WQIFTV
+166 WQIYTV

-183 AKNATAVASSD
+183 AENATAVASSD

-261 SDDGETWTDMY
+261 SDDGEIWTDMY

-304 AYCFEIYEIQVYDQT
+304 AYCFEVYEIQVYDQT

-331 SKKLNLDKEEDNK
+331 SKKLNLYKEEDNK
-344 VELEYKLSPF
+344 VELEYNLAPS

-389 IASKDNPNVNKEC
+389 IASKDNPNVKKTC
-402 IVNVSRELDKSTV
+402 VVYVSKELDKSKV
-415 TAVKSDNNIRV
+415 TAVRNDKNINV
-426 NWSRVAHASSYI
+426 NWTKVAHASSYV
-438 LSRYNK
+438 LLRYNK
-444 ITGFVGKVYEGS
+444 STGIVNDIYEGT
-456 DTEFEDKDLL
+456 DTAFEDKDLT
-466 SGKYVYTVT
+466 SGKYVYTVK
-475 AVVDKNDA
+475 AIVDENDA
-483 NANLYSNSISEES
+483 DANLYSNSVSEES

-506 GIEVANDYKHMGLF
+506 GIEVANDYQHMGLF

-554 ANGVVTGVSEGNADI
+554 
-569 VITTEEGGFEAKCT
+569 
-583 VRVDGIDA
+583 
-591 RGIERVGDKTV
+591 
-602 TMGLN
+602 
-607 QTRQLQ
+607 
-613 VKITPSDTTNK
+613 
-624 NVQWTSSNNSVATVD
+624 

-651 TIITATTHNG
+651 TIITATTHNE

-718 TVDQSGNVAADVA
+718 TVDQSGNVTADVA

-799 FKAVKTVKKAKKVKA
+799 FKAVKTVKKAKTVKA

-845 IKKVQIGQLLSKISF
+845 IKKVK
-860 MPRISRNS
+860 M

>member
-27 GQPLGRNVAYNRTV
+27 SQPLGRNVAYNRTV

-69 ACVSSNKDNPYEDPQ
+69 ACISSNKDNPYEDPQ
-84 TWSIDLGRSYEI
+84 TWSMDLGRSYEI
-96 DKIVLYW
+96 DKVILYW

-172 GSVEEKEMPNL
+172 GSVEEKEVPNL
-183 AKNATAVASSD
+183 AENATAVASSD

-215 YIQDPTVTD
+215 YIQDQTVTD
-224 EEKADENIT
+224 EEKANENIT

-344 VELEYKLSPF
+344 VELEYNLSPS

-375 GVVTGKSVGTAIIT
+375 GVVTGKSVGRADIT
-389 IASKDNPNVNKEC
+389 IASKDNPNVKKTC
-402 IVNVSRELDKSTV
+402 VVYVSKELDKSKV
-415 TAVKSDNNIRV
+415 TAVRNDKNINV
-426 NWSRVAHASSYI
+426 NWTKVAHASSYV

-444 ITGFVGKVYEGS
+444 ITGIVNDIYEGT
-456 DTEFEDKDLL
+456 DIAFEDKDLT
-466 SGKYVYTVT
+466 SGKYIYTVK
-475 AVVDKNDA
+475 AIVDENDA
-483 NANLYSNSISEES
+483 DANLYSNSVSEES

-506 GIEVANDYKHMGLF
+506 GIEVANDYQHMGLF
-520 VGGSGKIR
+520 VGESGKIR

-591 RGIERVGDKTV
+591 RSIERVGDKTV

-651 TIITATTHNG
+651 TIITATTHNE

-671 TPVTNITLNSN
+671 TSVTNITLNSN
-682 EINLNPGGT
+682 EINLNTGGT

-741 DGKVVATC
+741 DGKVIATC

-845 IKKVQIGQLLSKISF
+845 IKKVK
-860 MPRISRNS
+860 M

>member
-84 TWSIDLGRSYEI
+84 TWSMDLGRSYEI
-96 DKIVLYW
+96 DKVVLYW

-183 AKNATAVASSD
+183 AENATAVASSD

-224 EEKADENIT
+224 EEKANENIT

-344 VELEYKLSPF
+344 VELEYNLAPS
-354 NTSQTDIVWSSSNEA
+354 NTSQTDVVWSSSNEA

-375 GVVTGKSVGTAIIT
+375 GVVAGKSVGRADIT
-389 IASKDNPNVNKEC
+389 IASKDNPNVKKTC
-402 IVNVSRELDKSTV
+402 VVYVSKELDKSKV
-415 TAVKSDNNIRV
+415 TAVRNDKNINV
-426 NWSRVAHASSYI
+426 NWTKVAHASSYV

-444 ITGFVGKVYEGS
+444 STGIVNDIYEGT
-456 DTEFEDKDLL
+456 DTAFEDKDLT
-466 SGKYVYTVT
+466 SGKYVYTVK
-475 AVVDKNDA
+475 AIVDENDA
-483 NANLYSNSISEES
+483 NANLYSNSVSEES

-501 PEPVT
+501 PESVT
-506 GIEVANDYKHMGLF
+506 GIEVANDYQHMGLF

-528 YSVLPGN
+528 YSVLPSN

-548 KVATVD
+548 KVAIVD

-639 SNGVVTSKNSGS
+639 SNGVVISKNSGS

-718 TVDQSGNVAADVA
+718 TVDQSGNVTADVA

-799 FKAVKTVKKAKKVKA
+799 FKAVKTVKKAKTVKA

-845 IKKVQIGQLLSKISF
+845 IKKVK
-860 MPRISRNS
+860 M

>member
-84 TWSIDLGRSYEI
+84 TWSMDLGRSYEI
-96 DKIVLYW
+96 DKVVLYW

-183 AKNATAVASSD
+183 AENATAVASSD

-224 EEKADENIT
+224 EEKANENIT

-344 VELEYKLSPF
+344 VELEYNLAPS
-354 NTSQTDIVWSSSNEA
+354 NTSQTDVVWSSSNEA

-375 GVVTGKSVGTAIIT
+375 GFVAGKSVGRADIT
-389 IASKDNPNVNKEC
+389 IASKDNPNVKKTC
-402 IVNVSRELDKSTV
+402 VVYVSKELDKSKV
-415 TAVKSDNNIRV
+415 TAVRNDKNINV
-426 NWSRVAHASSYI
+426 NWTKVAHASSYV

-444 ITGFVGKVYEGS
+444 STGIVNDIYEGT
-456 DTEFEDKDLL
+456 DTAFEDKDLT
-466 SGKYVYTVT
+466 SGKYVYTVK
-475 AVVDKNDA
+475 AIVDENDA
-483 NANLYSNSISEES
+483 DANLYSNSVSEES

-506 GIEVANDYKHMGLF
+506 GIEVANDYQHIGLF

-528 YSVLPGN
+528 YSVLPSN

-548 KVATVD
+548 KVAIVD

-639 SNGVVTSKNSGS
+639 SNGVVISKNSGS

-718 TVDQSGNVAADVA
+718 TVDQSGNVTADVA

-781 KISDAAGYVV
+781 KISDAAGYVI

-799 FKAVKTVKKAKKVKA
+799 FKAVKTVKKAKTVKA

-845 IKKVQIGQLLSKISF
+845 IKKVK
-860 MPRISRNS
+860 M

>member
-84 TWSIDLGRSYEI
+84 TWSMDLGRSYEI
-96 DKIVLYW
+96 DKVVLYW

-152 EERTMEIYGYCMYE
+152 EERTMETYGYCMYE

-183 AKNATAVASSD
+183 AENATAVASSD

-224 EEKADENIT
+224 EEKANENIT

-344 VELEYKLSPF
+344 VELEYNLAPS
-354 NTSQTDIVWSSSNEA
+354 NTSQTDVVWSSSNEA

-375 GVVTGKSVGTAIIT
+375 GVVAGKSVGRADIT
-389 IASKDNPNVNKEC
+389 IASKDNPNVKKTC
-402 IVNVSRELDKSTV
+402 VVYVSKELDKSKV
-415 TAVKSDNNIRV
+415 TAVRNDKNINV
-426 NWSRVAHASSYI
+426 NWTKVAHVSSYV

-444 ITGFVGKVYEGS
+444 STGIVNDIYEGT
-456 DTEFEDKDLL
+456 DTAFEDKDLT
-466 SGKYVYTVT
+466 SGKYVYTVK
-475 AVVDKNDA
+475 AIVDENAAD
-483 NANLYSNSISEES
+483 ANLYSNSVSEES

-501 PEPVT
+501 PESVT
-506 GIEVANDYKHMGLF
+506 GIEVANDYQHMGLF

-528 YSVLPGN
+528 YSVIPSN

-548 KVATVD
+548 KVAIVD

-639 SNGVVTSKNSGS
+639 SNGVVISKNSGS

-718 TVDQSGNVAADVA
+718 TVDQSGNVTADVA

-799 FKAVKTVKKAKKVKA
+799 FKAVKTVKKAKTVKA

-845 IKKVQIGQLLSKISF
+845 IKKVK
-860 MPRISRNS
+860 M

>member
-69 ACVSSNKDNPYEDPQ
+69 ACISSNKDNPYEDPQ
-84 TWSIDLGRSYEI
+84 TWSMDLGRSYEI
-96 DKIVLYW
+96 DKVILYW

-172 GSVEEKEMPNL
+172 GSVEEKEVPNL
-183 AKNATAVASSD
+183 AENATAVASSD

-215 YIQDPTVTD
+215 YIQDQTVTD
-224 EEKADENIT
+224 EEKANENIT

-344 VELEYKLSPF
+344 VELEYNIAPS
-354 NTSQTDIVWSSSNEA
+354 NTSQTDVVWSSSNEA

-375 GVVTGKSVGTAIIT
+375 GVVAGKSVGRADIT
-389 IASKDNPNVNKEC
+389 IASKDNQNVKKTC
-402 IVNVSRELDKSTV
+402 VVYVSKELDKSKV
-415 TAVKSDNNIRV
+415 TAVRNDKNINV
-426 NWSRVAHASSYI
+426 NWTKVAYASSYV

-444 ITGFVGKVYEGS
+444 ITGIVNDIYEGT
-456 DTEFEDKDLL
+456 DTAFEDKDLT
-466 SGKYVYTVT
+466 SGKYVYTVK
-475 AVVDKNDA
+475 AILDENEAD
-483 NANLYSNSISEES
+483 ANLYSNSVSEES

-506 GIEVANDYKHMGLF
+506 GIEVANDYQHMGLF

-671 TPVTNITLNSN
+671 TSVTNITLNSN

-799 FKAVKTVKKAKKVKA
+799 FKAVKTVKKAKTVKA
-814 VISLKKG
+814 VSSLKKG

-845 IKKVQIGQLLSKISF
+845 IKKVK
-860 MPRISRNS
+860 M

>member
-84 TWSIDLGRSYEI
+84 TWSMDLGRSYEI
-96 DKIVLYW
+96 DKVILYW

-172 GSVEEKEMPNL
+172 GSVEEKEMSNL
-183 AKNATAVASSD
+183 AENATAVASSD

-215 YIQDPTVTD
+215 YIQDQTVTD
-224 EEKADENIT
+224 EEKANENIT

-344 VELEYKLSPF
+344 VELEYNLSPS

-375 GVVTGKSVGTAIIT
+375 GVVAGKSVGRADIT
-389 IASKDNPNVNKEC
+389 IASKDNPNVKKTC
-402 IVNVSRELDKSTV
+402 VVYVSKELDKSKV
-415 TAVKSDNNIRV
+415 TAVRNDKNINV
-426 NWSRVAHASSYI
+426 NWTKVAHASSYV

-444 ITGFVGKVYEGS
+444 ITGIVNDIYEGT
-456 DTEFEDKDLL
+456 DTAFEDKDLT
-466 SGKYVYTVT
+466 SGKYVYTVK
-475 AVVDKNDA
+475 AILDENEAD
-483 NANLYSNSISEES
+483 ANLYSNSVSEES

-506 GIEVANDYKHMGLF
+506 GIEVANDYQHMGLF

-671 TPVTNITLNSN
+671 TSVTNITLNSN

-718 TVDQSGNVAADVA
+718 TVDQSGNVTADVA

-741 DGKVVATC
+741 DGKVIATC

-845 IKKVQIGQLLSKISF
+845 IKKVK
-860 MPRISRNS
+860 M